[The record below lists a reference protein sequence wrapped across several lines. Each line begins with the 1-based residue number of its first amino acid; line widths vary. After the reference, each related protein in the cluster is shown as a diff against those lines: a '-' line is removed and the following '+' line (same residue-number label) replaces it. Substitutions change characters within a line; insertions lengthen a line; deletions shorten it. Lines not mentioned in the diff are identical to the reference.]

1 MAIIKSYSRLPL
13 WLQFLGNITILSA
26 LWFVFFTFF
35 RRNLYVD
42 YLYEEGIFYLTQLQL
57 KGSKFVLE
65 LLGYKVFIFGKIIRL
80 SDTTG
85 VLLDRG
91 CLGRNTLGLFLA
103 FIWAYPSG
111 IRRKIGVSLWGSLV
125 FIFMN
130 ILRIVALAITQECCP
145 EKLDF
150 NHHVLFKYI
159 VYGVIFM
166 IWYFWLK
173 SLSKQQRQP

>member
-80 SDTTG
+80 SDTAG